1 MGGKGTL
8 GVAVCGPGG
17 MCDEL
22 REAVVQVCKSVGI
35 MMDFHAE
42 ALRGCVDAISST
54 SIDQYLCMLHCHVL
68 VASCTNDFQHKLCRL
83 DFASSIPT

>member
-42 ALRGCVDAISST
+42 ASAWLCECNQLQF
-54 SIDQYLCMLHCHVL
+54 IDQYLCMFHCHVL
-68 VASCTNDFQHKLCRL
+68 VASCTNEF
-83 DFASSIPT
+83 

>member
-42 ALRGCVDAISST
+42 AST
-54 SIDQYLCMLHCHVL
+54 WLCECNQLLIHRSVSMYVALSCSCSKLH
-68 VASCTNDFQHKLCRL
+68 Q
-83 DFASSIPT
+83 